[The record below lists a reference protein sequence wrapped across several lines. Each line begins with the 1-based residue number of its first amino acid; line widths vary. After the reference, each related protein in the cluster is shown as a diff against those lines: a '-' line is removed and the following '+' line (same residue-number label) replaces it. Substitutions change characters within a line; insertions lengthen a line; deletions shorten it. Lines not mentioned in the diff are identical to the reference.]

1 MADLEIPVLVA
12 GGAGYIGSH
21 TAKALRRAGMLP
33 VVVDNLATGNRWAVR
48 FGPFAEGSIA
58 SRALIRET
66 VREYRI
72 RGAIL
77 FAAHAYV
84 GESTQDPA
92 KYYRNNVSGSIEIL
106 DGLLESGV
114 KTMVFSSSC
123 SIYGIQ
129 KEIPIREESSKDPLS
144 PYAETKLFLENAL
157 RWYDQAYGLR
167 SVCLRYFNA
176 AGADPEGEIGE
187 WHDPETHLI
196 PLAIGAALGGGTL
209 RIFGTDYSTPDG
221 TAIRDYIHVTDLAEA
236 HVGALG
242 YLLGGGA
249 SARFNCGTGTGHSV
263 KQVVET
269 VERISGRT
277 VPVEYAPRRPGDAP
291 ALVADARSIR
301 QALGWEPRYSSLET
315 IAATA
320 WRWHSAFSES
330 GGAGQPAR
338 IPRGS

>member
-1 MADLEIPVLVA
+1 MANLEIPVLVA

-66 VREYRI
+66 VREYGI

-92 KYYRNNVSGSIEIL
+92 KYYRNNVSGSIEFL

-129 KEIPIREESSKDPLS
+129 KEIPIREDSSKDPFTPTRRPS
-144 PYAETKLFLENAL
+144 CFWRTPCAGTIRPTGCARFACGISTPP
-157 RWYDQAYGLR
+157 GLIRRER
-167 SVCLRYFNA
+167 SVN
-176 AGADPEGEIGE
+176 
-187 WHDPETHLI
+187 
-196 PLAIGAALGGGTL
+196 GTL
-209 RIFGTDYSTPDG
+209 R
-221 TAIRDYIHVTDLAEA
+221 R
-236 HVGALG
+236 
-242 YLLGGGA
+242 
-249 SARFNCGTGTGHSV
+249 
-263 KQVVET
+263 
-269 VERISGRT
+269 RT
-277 VPVEYAPRRPGDAP
+277 
-291 ALVADARSIR
+291 
-301 QALGWEPRYSSLET
+301 
-315 IAATA
+315 
-320 WRWHSAFSES
+320 
-330 GGAGQPAR
+330 
-338 IPRGS
+338 